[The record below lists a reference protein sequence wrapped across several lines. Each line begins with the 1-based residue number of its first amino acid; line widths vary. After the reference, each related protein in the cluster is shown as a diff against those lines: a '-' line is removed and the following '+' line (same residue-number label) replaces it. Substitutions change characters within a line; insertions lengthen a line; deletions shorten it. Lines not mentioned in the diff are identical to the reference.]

1 MRLLGGDFDNRQ
13 TRHLMLR
20 GKTGPPNTNGGSR
33 MTTQEMLFLAVVVVT
48 LTTFAVVLAGVSW
61 LERDWARK
69 NGK

>member
-1 MRLLGGDFDNRQ
+1 
-13 TRHLMLR
+13 
-20 GKTGPPNTNGGSR
+20 
-33 MTTQEMLFLAVVVVT
+33 MTTQEMLFLAVVVIT